1 MIRIKRGK
9 TRWSCIR
16 LKEEFDRT
24 RSRAK
29 VQCVGERR
37 LVVEKEA
44 GKYIM
49 NLMNAFECGRREA
62 VERGAGGAA
71 TANTDI
77 MNRIMKIAHGLWH
90 WARGV
95 MASKIPSPASLII
108 GAGGGRLRFSE
119 KRRQAA
125 AVQDAGA
132 RHFVPVESTS
142 AFAPKLPPSPG
153 YGETSW
159 RDTQVV
165 DISSKMAEMR
175 VVTRLISRRL
185 GLKQAFFDPFLTLN
199 HLGFS
204 SLTEKLPDFFASGA
218 CTHYQSGD
226 YD

>member
-1 MIRIKRGK
+1 
-9 TRWSCIR
+9 
-16 LKEEFDRT
+16 
-24 RSRAK
+24 
-29 VQCVGERR
+29 
-37 LVVEKEA
+37 
-44 GKYIM
+44 
-49 NLMNAFECGRREA
+49 
-62 VERGAGGAA
+62 
-71 TANTDI
+71 
-77 MNRIMKIAHGLWH
+77 MKIAHGLWH

-204 SLTEKLPDFFASGA
+204 SLTEKLPDFLQAGPAPIIRAEIMIRIKIKNGKSRCKWLISRIFAQEFCFAPMKSGSE
-218 CTHYQSGD
+218 TRRLGLTLMG
-226 YD
+226 